1 MSESEDF
8 VELLVVFH
16 LPDQIDIDKLC
27 DEHITKSPR
36 NGYGSTNSLES
47 YENIN
52 VIQNSQ
58 LKIEKPKTISLYNE
72 HENNLVNS
80 YITENAFFEVGCIE
94 PPKESNGIIEE
105 EIVLKLEDIENNKDN
120 TNVNINFSVNIEQP
134 PLVKQAKYIDI
145 RKAPEFNVQIT
156 HKEKEN
162 ELVEDDA
169 DAKLEKCD
177 VQTSTAANLCNNCG
191 TKHNQDQCLLYTPYY
206 MLNDSI
212 TYENWKHK
220 HKEIISKSKSFLDKL
235 DQLENGVQNYD
246 DIKDTFAYLSLPTE
260 LCFEDTGTPHGLGV
274 FSKSNLKE
282 FTQMGP
288 IIGKSVKEVDIPEE
302 CNMRDLWEIVTTE
315 KSHIY
320 ISTADFS
327 DSNWIRFV
335 RPAPLREL
343 RNISAISKDNYLFLI
358 TVKAVKSGEELLYWQ
373 DDNVSSNKKKLEKTI
388 LTPLFRKCCLPK
400 IYKPENSGPY
410 SKFISL
416 GCGGCNMNFD
426 HPIYYRIHCS
436 VFHDIRYSLT
446 IRKYHCKI
454 CGAAILG
461 KENIMKHASTLH
473 NGQGAYQCQFCKKV
487 CTFMPMN
494 YYFTNYNVPRLVF
507 LKVHGLTEDLMPKIE
522 RSVDYTFE
530 AYSGADELDT
540 SATGSQHN
548 KMLVS
553 NQTEK
558 ECHNSSDIDD
568 ESMDDEN
575 MDDPLALS
583 SPEQIQNNENSTNS
597 DHIPTV
603 TETTYTSNVKILTKG
618 SKKWIADEPLEIL
631 KSDIYH
637 IDKLKQCKN
646 EESGS
651 LALET
656 EETQTYDNQKINTN
670 LNTFNRHESSNASL
684 LVEAALDSVC
694 SEPNIDIDVNSTT
707 NCTDSLVNN
716 LYTLSHADALPDVT
730 YSHSVD
736 MNESNDINLI
746 SPSVNDH
753 ISVTDD
759 LSDELR
765 HTQSIGIDYSGFQ
778 QDDFSPPNSPNLQ
791 TRNNFVRDYI
801 NDNVNS
807 PQNNQY
813 ETSLSKNVSPAA
825 SPPRYNFSHNIN
837 PDHISSDDS
846 NGIGVQNLS
855 IHNTKENI
863 QLDLSIYKSHYNLD
877 TSNFQFRK
885 DFRIKFDA
893 ADIDRK
899 LYLVGVDNLAKPY
912 DDTHKFTLSETTS
925 QNDIDNLRVLSDINQ
940 DIKHKDEIV
949 ESTLRTNLSD
959 IRKFDLDLD
968 LRVKPYENVDMDLR
982 NRNAYDNTVDEFRI
996 KNYDIVDNLETRNN
1010 LDGRNLLENDFRPDR
1025 SFDHLVLNA
1034 TELQGLDMS
1043 ARSYHNYSSL
1053 NRYHHLY
1060 SDMDRS
1066 TVDLRL
1072 NYNSPSQTYSHTDIL
1087 RVVSL
1092 DLTPPG
1098 RHSVDLSLRSH
1109 QISNTRLLTD
1119 HSIQS
1124 NPHRIALDQSRIL
1137 TSDLNAT
1144 RLPPER
1150 LLGVS
1155 DISNRILS
1163 DHSTNRLLTND
1174 STNRLLGSE
1183 QRLLSDDSRLLSEQ
1197 PRLLDQ
1203 SRMLSDSRILPPAPN
1218 NGTISPVPY
1227 AGYSVSPT
1235 PYHPTALPAR
1245 PHVTSPNPPY
1255 HHYSSYY

>member
-1 MSESEDF
+1 MSIYSSILKFVLDMSE
-8 VELLVVFH
+8 
-16 LPDQIDIDKLC
+16 
-27 DEHITKSPR
+27 
-36 NGYGSTNSLES
+36 
-47 YENIN
+47 
-52 VIQNSQ
+52 
-58 LKIEKPKTISLYNE
+58 
-72 HENNLVNS
+72 
-80 YITENAFFEVGCIE
+80 
-94 PPKESNGIIEE
+94 
-105 EIVLKLEDIENNKDN
+105 VLKEFQCKNCLKVLGSRAALQRHLKE
-120 TNVNINFSVNIEQP
+120 VHQ
-134 PLVKQAKYIDI
+134 KQVDGACACS
-145 RKAPEFNVQIT
+145 R
-156 HKEKEN
+156 
-162 ELVEDDA
+162 
-169 DAKLEKCD
+169 
-177 VQTSTAANLCNNCG
+177 CG
-191 TKHNQDQCLLYTPYY
+191 KT
-206 MLNDSI
+206 
-212 TYENWKHK
+212 
-220 HKEIISKSKSFLDKL
+220 F
-235 DQLENGVQNYD
+235 QN
-246 DIKDTFAYLSLPTE
+246 
-260 LCFEDTGTPHGLGV
+260 
-274 FSKSNLKE
+274 KSNLKIHML
-282 FTQMGP
+282 T
-288 IIGKSVKEVDIPEE
+288 
-302 CNMRDLWEIVTTE
+302 
-315 KSHIY
+315 H
-320 ISTADFS
+320 
-327 DSNWIRFV
+327 
-335 RPAPLREL
+335 
-343 RNISAISKDNYLFLI
+343 
-358 TVKAVKSGEELLYWQ
+358 SGI
-373 DDNVSSNKKKLEKTI
+373 K
-388 LTPLFRKCCLPK
+388 PFKCR
-400 IYKPENSGPY
+400 ENSCAAAFTT
-410 SKFISL
+410 KQCL
-416 GCGGCNMNFD
+416 Q
-426 HPIYYRIHCS
+426 
-436 VFHDIRYSLT
+436 FHY
-446 IRKYHCKI
+446 K
-454 CGAAILG
+454 
-461 KENIMKHASTLH
+461 
-473 NGQGAYQCQFCKKV
+473 
-487 CTFMPMN
+487 
-494 YYFTNYNVPRLVF
+494 
-507 LKVHGLTEDLMPKIE
+507 KVHGLTEDLMPKIE

-530 AYSGADELDT
+530 AYSGVDELDT